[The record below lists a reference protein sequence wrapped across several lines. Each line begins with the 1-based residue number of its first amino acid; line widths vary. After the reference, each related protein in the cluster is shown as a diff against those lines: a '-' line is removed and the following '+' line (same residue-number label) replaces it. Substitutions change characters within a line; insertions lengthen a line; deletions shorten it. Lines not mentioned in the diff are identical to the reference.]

1 MRTKVIEPTNGSVMI
16 LNARPENGSS
26 SELLRVISWSESTA
40 TPFMSGTS
48 SGDGRKST
56 TASSIGC
63 TPLFLKA
70 EPHSTGTKAP
80 LLVPLRIS
88 FLSVSTSGCL
98 PSR

>member
-1 MRTKVIEPTNGSVMI
+1 MI

-26 SELLRVISWSESTA
+26 SELLRVISVSPSTSM
-40 TPFMSGTS
+40 PFTSGTS

-70 EPHSTGTKAP
+70 EPHSTGTKLPAM
-80 LLVPLRIS
+80 VPLRIS
-88 FLSVSTSGCL
+88 FFSVSTSGCL